1 MRAWALALVFAGC
14 GFSAAPGTPN
24 GGSDG
29 DDGGDPG
36 GGGSMPPG
44 GPGGGGTSTVVHVCL
59 GAFLQ
64 VCADVPRGPINLTAG
79 TLDTSASSK
88 CLPPGAY
95 TTQPAVDA
103 CVIASQTITVPK
115 DTLVSVTGK
124 RRLIL
129 IAEDALAIAGTLDAA
144 SHHGGLTGPAADS
157 GPCPMSG
164 SEPTT
169 VTQGAGAWGAT
180 FGASGGNGG
189 NTTGGAIG
197 GIAGSRLQIAAL
209 GGGCPGG
216 NGADNDQHRGGGKGG
231 HGGGA
236 VVLLAGHNLTI
247 DGVVNASG
255 GGGSGGDAVSGG
267 GGGGGGGGA
276 GGMIVVDAPTVRIS
290 GQCFANGGA
299 GGQGSSLAAGDD
311 GGESSAP
318 DKPASNKNRNAIGG
332 AGGAG
337 GIAGTGGSPGNSGS
351 AAVTSLIDSGGG
363 GAGGGGVGII
373 KIRSADPG
381 NTGDGKKVSPPPT

>member
-1 MRAWALALVFAGC
+1 MRAWALALAFAGC
-14 GFSAAPGTPN
+14 GFSSPPGVPDGVGN
-24 GGSDG
+24 GDG
-29 DDGGDPG
+29 EDP
-36 GGGSMPPG
+36 GGSMPPVG
-44 GPGGGGTSTVVHVCL
+44 SGGGGTSTTLHVCV
-59 GAFLQ
+59 GTFIQ
-64 VCADVPRGPINLTAG
+64 VCADVPRGPLNLTG
-79 TLDTSASSK
+79 TLDTSASNK
-88 CLPPGAY
+88 CLPPGTY

-103 CVIASQTITVPK
+103 CVIASRTIAIAK
-115 DTLVSVTGK
+115 DTAVSVTGK

-129 IAEDALAIAGTLDAA
+129 IADDALTIAGTLDAA
-144 SHHGGLTGPAADS
+144 SHHGGLTGPAADTGS
-157 GPCPMSG
+157 CPRSG

-169 VTQGAGAWGAT
+169 DTQGAGAWGAT
-180 FGASGGNGG
+180 FGAPGGNGG
-189 NTTGGAIG
+189 NTTGGGIG
-197 GIAGSRLQIAAL
+197 GIPGSALQVAAL

-216 NGADNDQHRGGGKGG
+216 NGADNGQDRGGGKGG

-255 GGGSGGDAVSGG
+255 GGGSGGDAVTGG

-276 GGMIVVDAPTVRIS
+276 GGMIVVEAPTVRIA

-311 GGESSAP
+311 GGESGAP

-337 GIAGTGGSPGNSGS
+337 GIAGTGAASGSPGS
-351 AAVTSLIDSGGG
+351 AVVTQIVDSGGG

-373 KIRSADPG
+373 RIRSADPG
-381 NTGDGKKVSPPPT
+381 NTGDAKKISPPPT